1 MEKELTNKEAVE
13 DLKTLK
19 QFFEE
24 TSGGAPM
31 CLDYAIKH
39 LQDRSAFWVQK
50 PNGRSC
56 YFICSKCNALSSC
69 INNYCYSCGRKMEF

>member
-39 LQDRSAFWVQK
+39 LQDRSAF
-50 PNGRSC
+50 
-56 YFICSKCNALSSC
+56 
-69 INNYCYSCGRKMEF
+69 